1 MHVNDAVTDECDAIH
16 EILLMEKV
24 QHIVLKLLLMHLHAP
39 HLSRHHFSTISG
51 KFYHF

>member
-16 EILLMEKV
+16 EITNGESSAYS
-24 QHIVLKLLLMHLHAP
+24 IETASDAFTCTSP
-39 HLSRHHFSTISG
+39 IPPSFSTISG